1 MIYTDK
7 TKQALKLMFA
17 KHKDQVDKSGIPYV
31 FHPFSVAQSMDD
43 ENSTIV
49 ALLHDVIEDTDTTID
64 ELVEM
69 GFNDEIISA
78 LKILTHDKSVAY
90 FDYIEKI
97 KSNSLAT
104 KVKISDL
111 KNNSD
116 LSRLNKITQKDV
128 ERVEKYKKSLEILN
142 GKY

>member
-7 TKQALKLMFA
+7 TKQALKLMFT

-31 FHPFSVAQSMDD
+31 FHPFTVAQSMDD

-49 ALLHDVIEDTDTTID
+49 ALLHDVIEDTNTTID

-69 GFNDEIISA
+69 RFNDEVISA
-78 LKILTHDKSVAY
+78 LKLLTHDKSVPY
-90 FDYIEKI
+90 FDYIKKI
-97 KSNSLAT
+97 KSNALAT

-116 LSRLNKITQKDV
+116 LSRLNNITQKDI

>member
-31 FHPFSVAQSMDD
+31 FHPFTVAQSMDD

-97 KSNSLAT
+97 KSYSLAT

>member
-31 FHPFSVAQSMDD
+31 FHPFTVAQSMDD